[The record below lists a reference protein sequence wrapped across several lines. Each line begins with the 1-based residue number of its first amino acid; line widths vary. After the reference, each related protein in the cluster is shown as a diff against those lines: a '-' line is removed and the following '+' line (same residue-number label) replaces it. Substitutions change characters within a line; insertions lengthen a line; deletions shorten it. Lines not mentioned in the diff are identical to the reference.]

1 MVIRILSKC
10 LDPTAVASIK
20 TNNLSPRWISH
31 LTRINLWETFR
42 CVKVRDQIRIFLR
55 MSLVILVGLRMFN
68 SLTKIQWITASWT
81 CRLKTRS
88 EPQSPLTT
96 SWALH
101 MCQMQ
106 VDSIIWDCNNS
117 SNPLIQE
124 DQKHILGWTLSGNA
138 KKIRWITINS
148 LQRGCKIEVVKCN
161 NKIKVLGKMSPII
174 NQGHLSKIGATSRLK
189 KFTCRLRVKWIIWF
203 MITKLHL
210 AWRAS
215 MYKKI

>member
-10 LDPTAVASIK
+10 LDPTAVASIR
-20 TNNLSPRWISH
+20 TNNLSLRWISH
-31 LTRINLWETFR
+31 LTRINLWEIFR
-42 CVKVRDQIRIFLR
+42 CVKVRDQIRIFLP
-55 MSLVILVGLRMFN
+55 MSLGILVGLRITN
-68 SLTKIQWITASWT
+68 SLTKIQWFTASWT

-96 SWALH
+96 SWVLH

-124 DQKHILGWTLSGNA
+124 DQKQIQGWTLSDNA
-138 KKIRWITINS
+138 KKIRWTTVNC

-161 NKIKVLGKMSPII
+161 NKI
-174 NQGHLSKIGATSRLK
+174 
-189 KFTCRLRVKWIIWF
+189 
-203 MITKLHL
+203 
-210 AWRAS
+210 
-215 MYKKI
+215 